1 MRGAAPMRQY
11 TLAGDGFEKHR
22 KKTRREQF
30 LQEMDQ
36 IVPWSRLVELIAPY
50 YPSGE
55 RGRPPVGLERM
66 LRLYCLQHW
75 YNLSD
80 PALEEALYDIE
91 AMRRFVGIDLGR
103 EAAPDETTICKF
115 RHLLERHDLGAALF
129 QEINAHLGAQGIQV
143 SGGTIVDATIIDAPS
158 STKNREG
165 KRDPEMHQTKKGNQ
179 WYFGMKGHFGVD
191 SRTKMIHAVI
201 ATPANTHDSKVLGG
215 LLHGEE
221 TRVWGDSAY
230 TGKREVIT
238 ATAPAAQDYTQ
249 KKNHR
254 HRSLSAAEHA
264 ANRYKSKTRARV
276 EHPIGVIKR
285 VFGFRKVR
293 YRGLAKNANR
303 LFFASALANLFMM
316 RRRLLVIA

>member
-1 MRGAAPMRQY
+1 
-11 TLAGDGFEKHR
+11 
-22 KKTRREQF
+22 
-30 LQEMDQ
+30 MDQ
-36 IVPWSRLVELIAPY
+36 IVPWSRLVALIEPY
-50 YPSGE
+50 YSSGE

-66 LRLYCLQHW
+66 LLLYCLQHW

-103 EAAPDETTICKF
+103 EPAPDETTICKF

-129 QEINAHLGAQGIQV
+129 HEINDHLGSRGIQI
-143 SGGTIVDATIIDAPS
+143 SGGTIVDATIIDAPI

-165 KRDPEMHQTKKGNQ
+165 KRDPEMRQTRKGNQ

-191 SRTKMIHAVI
+191 SRTKVIHAVVV
-201 ATPANTHDSKVLGG
+201 TSANVHDSRALPELLYGG
-215 LLHGEE
+215 E

-230 TGKREVIT
+230 TGQRAAIAE
-238 ATAPAAQDYTQ
+238 AAPMAQDHTQ
-249 KKNHR
+249 RKRSR
-254 HRSLSAAEHA
+254 HRSLTPEEHA
-264 ANRYKSKTRARV
+264 VNRYKSKTRARV

-293 YRGLAKNANR
+293 YRGLVKNANR
-303 LFFASALANLFMM
+303 LFVASALANLFMM
-316 RRRLLVIA
+316 RRRLQMAA